1 MRKVVCINNLIPFCE
16 NVKMKMVATSSQTCK
31 VVVESSS
38 RSILNLLY
46 FGANKVKVPDLSDY
60 TNNEV
65 HKLTRP
71 CEFPMRQDPIKFR
84 QEKPL
89 RGLPLSGFNLPSLH
103 DLGHIGLY
111 GLWI

>member
-1 MRKVVCINNLIPFCE
+1 M
-16 NVKMKMVATSSQTCK
+16 ATSSQTCK

-65 HKLTRP
+65 HKFTRP
-71 CEFPMRQDPIKFR
+71 GEFPTKQNPIKFR
-84 QEKPL
+84 
-89 RGLPLSGFNLPSLH
+89 
-103 DLGHIGLY
+103 
-111 GLWI
+111 